1 MGKLFQGK
9 VEKGLTSS
17 SNQVKQRGL
26 TWLRL
31 NQENDLRQS
40 FGLKKEKVPFK
51 VNYKEQSFK
60 DLDTRPHYPISSA
73 YRGFSFMGGK
83 SNKCRYA

>member
-1 MGKLFQGK
+1 MMIKTKPRKRFK
-9 VEKGLTSS
+9 AIV
-17 SNQVKQRGL
+17 
-26 TWLRL
+26 WI
-31 NQENDLRQS
+31 
-40 FGLKKEKVPFK
+40 KKEKVPFK

-60 DLDTRPHYPISSA
+60 DLATRIHYPISSA

>member
-1 MGKLFQGK
+1 MIKTKPRKRFKAIVLI
-9 VEKGLTSS
+9 
-17 SNQVKQRGL
+17 
-26 TWLRL
+26 
-31 NQENDLRQS
+31 
-40 FGLKKEKVPFK
+40 KKEKVTFK

-60 DLDTRPHYPISSA
+60 DLDTRIHYPISSA

>member
-1 MGKLFQGK
+1 MGKRFQGK

-17 SNQVKQRGL
+17 SNQVKQRSL
-26 TWLRL
+26 TMIKTKPRKRFKAIVWT
-31 NQENDLRQS
+31 
-40 FGLKKEKVPFK
+40 KKEKFK

>member
-1 MGKLFQGK
+1 MLNK
-9 VEKGLTSS
+9 
-17 SNQVKQRGL
+17 KQRKRFKAIVW
-26 TWLRL
+26 T
-31 NQENDLRQS
+31 
-40 FGLKKEKVPFK
+40 KKEKVPFK